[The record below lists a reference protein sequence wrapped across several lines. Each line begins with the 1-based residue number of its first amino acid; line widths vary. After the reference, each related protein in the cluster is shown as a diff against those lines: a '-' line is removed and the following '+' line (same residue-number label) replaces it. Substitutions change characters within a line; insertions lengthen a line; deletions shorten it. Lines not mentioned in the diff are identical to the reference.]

1 LLLFAGILRYGG
13 NGADKGGGGRIG
25 ADYEEETA
33 AVPEAA
39 AAAATAVA
47 EERKSPPA
55 IGIAGCLRASLVT
68 VALPSKTESVSS
80 RRWRTFVMR
89 LKF

>member
-1 LLLFAGILRYGG
+1 LLFAGILLYGG

-33 AVPEAA
+33 AVTEAA
-39 AAAATAVA
+39 AVA